1 MEIHGTKML
10 HLLLHEALFL
20 LVVISLKSAK
30 LGRNPSTRGCI
41 QRMISKEKNKKTRN
55 NIQILHIDK
64 F

>member
-30 LGRNPSTRGCI
+30 LGRNPSTRGVY
-41 QRMISKEKNKKTRN
+41 KG
-55 NIQILHIDK
+55 
-64 F
+64 